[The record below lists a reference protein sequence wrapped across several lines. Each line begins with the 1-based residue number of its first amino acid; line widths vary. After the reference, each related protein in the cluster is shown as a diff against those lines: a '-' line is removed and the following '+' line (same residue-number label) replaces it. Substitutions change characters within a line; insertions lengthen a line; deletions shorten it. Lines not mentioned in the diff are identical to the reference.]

1 MFCYNFNQSVNQ
13 LCAGMAFMSS
23 SALDWMPLLK
33 GWFLRRPG
41 SEQDIMMPL
50 FEGVFEDVY
59 QFWSINLTKKM
70 VVLQCMVIRQVSHQ
84 GARLIKN
91 L

>member
-1 MFCYNFNQSVNQ
+1 
-13 LCAGMAFMSS
+13 MSS

-70 VVLQCMVIRQVSHQ
+70 VVLQCMVIRQVRHHS
-84 GARLIKN
+84 ARLMNN
-91 L
+91 LL